1 MYSPDDEEGEK
12 LVRRH
17 KSHTQCP
24 DKSLFLNFAMHSVR
38 MEACDCPP
46 GHNVQS
52 EERNSSVLP
61 GRFETR
67 ERSANSS
74 DHSTQG
80 KTSHFVGSSDI
91 SQGEGMKDSL
101 EDHHVKKD
109 RYIFGG
115 KKNRSKRHEAVK
127 KVTKVK
133 ENPRSLMQE
142 NDKYRRA
149 SNDGF
154 LKVLFWQF
162 HNFRMLLGSDLLI
175 FSNEKYVAVSLHLW
189 DVSRQVNYSHL
200 ILHLVYFAKMHLHSL
215 AFLQWFLGHS
225 FNLARSLA

>member
-1 MYSPDDEEGEK
+1 MTSLTYSLCSPDDEEGEK

-17 KSHTQCP
+17 KSHSQCP

-52 EERNSSVLP
+52 EERNSSFLP
-61 GRFETR
+61 GGFETR
-67 ERSANSS
+67 ERSSTSS

-80 KTSHFVGSSDI
+80 NTSHFVGSSEI
-91 SQGEGMKDSL
+91 SQGGRTKDSL
-101 EDHHVKKD
+101 EGQNVEKD
-109 RYIFGG
+109 NYILGG
-115 KKNRSKRHEAVK
+115 KKNRSKSHEAVR

-133 ENPRSLMQE
+133 EKPRSLMQE

-189 DVSRQVNYSHL
+189 DVSRQVDYSHF
-200 ILHLVYFAKMHLHSL
+200 ILHLLYFTKMHTLFSV
-215 AFLQWFLGHS
+215 S
-225 FNLARSLA
+225 IMVC